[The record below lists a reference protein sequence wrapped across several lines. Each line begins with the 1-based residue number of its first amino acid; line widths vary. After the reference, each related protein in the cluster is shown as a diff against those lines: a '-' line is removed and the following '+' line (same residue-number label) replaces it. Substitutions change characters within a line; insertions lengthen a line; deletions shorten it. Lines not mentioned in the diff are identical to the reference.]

1 MNAVDTILN
10 YSLLLRP
17 VNLFETLYHF
27 TRHCCSIFK
36 LLNLNLMYPSFEI
49 RAICVSVCK
58 GVGAN
63 LTIHNATG
71 SLYAKEFEMRYLT
84 IFIFDRLAI

>member
-10 YSLLLRP
+10 YSLLLCP

-36 LLNLNLMYPSFEI
+36 LLNLNLIYPSFEI
-49 RAICVSVCK
+49 RAICVCVCLC
-58 GVGAN
+58 VR
-63 LTIHNATG
+63 G
-71 SLYAKEFEMRYLT
+71 SGQIFENHHT
-84 IFIFDRLAI
+84 